1 MLKQDAPSER
11 GLQVFSER
19 KITDFMFDDQE
30 LLQKYPRLD
39 MVCQYILQATRQA
52 LTQAELTPELIAKYR
67 VGVIIGSTFGLL
79 ESQEKFLRMFYRT
92 GKGSPMYFQQTANNL
107 PSGIIAYKY
116 RINGI
121 NLTLYNGWTAG
132 LDSIILG
139 RQLISTNQADIVIT
153 GGVDIINQVIAA
165 EYNCF
170 LQKEKLNTDFL
181 FGEGAGVLVLEAER
195 IARERKQKVIGVI
208 LAGDQ
213 RCCLRHSDFR
223 DELRLLVSQTDLAYY
238 FSNISEVKLRRYERE
253 VVQGLKINTLHLH
266 ELFGECSA
274 ATGVLQ
280 TIYALYLGGESII
293 LNAGVNRLSFIKSKG
308 KKVEE
313 E

>member
-1 MLKQDAPSER
+1 
-11 GLQVFSER
+11 
-19 KITDFMFDDQE
+19 
-30 LLQKYPRLD
+30 

-52 LTQAELTPELIAKYR
+52 LDQAQLTPEVIGKYR

-116 RINGI
+116 RIDGL

-139 RQLISTNQADIVIT
+139 KQLISTNQADIVIT
-153 GGVDIINQVIAA
+153 GGVDLLNQVIAT
-165 EYNCF
+165 EYDY
-170 LQKEKLNTDFL
+170 LLKKEKLTANIL
-181 FGEGAGVLVLEAER
+181 LSEGAGVLVLEAER
-195 IARERKQKVIGVI
+195 IAWERRQKVIGII

-223 DELRLLVSQTDLAYY
+223 NELFHLVSMVDFSYY
-238 FSNISEVKLRRYERE
+238 FSNISGTKLCNYEKE
-253 VVQGLKINTLHLH
+253 VVQAKKINTLNLH
-266 ELFGECSA
+266 ELLGECGA

-280 TIYALYLGGESII
+280 TIYALHLGGENII
-293 LNAGVNRLSFIKSKG
+293 INAGLNQVSFIKSKR
-308 KKVEE
+308 KKVVGE
-313 E
+313 